1 MCQILT
7 NPNTFHKPMGSL
19 GQTPSLSFTAVIN
32 MQFSFI
38 PKAAGFTDRTALWSS
53 STHQRTMRGGKK
65 MTQETWMSSRGSSKL
80 PWESQKSNSCLE
92 PRFAWHRVHQ
102 RSIDRTRA
110 EKGGTPTC
118 LSLHTSSKATL
129 FDQRSNRVQRQ
140 QLFFPFIWCWVIL
153 LPLVHCLSQEI
164 PSKNPPAASPQ
175 IAPKTYMIL
184 HLKNKISLDDP
195 SS

>member
-19 GQTPSLSFTAVIN
+19 GQTPSLCFTAVIN
-32 MQFSFI
+32 IQFSFI
-38 PKAAGFTDRTALWSS
+38 PKAGGFTDRTALWSS
-53 STHQRTMRGGKK
+53 STHQRTKRGGKK

-80 PWESQKSNSCLE
+80 PRESQKSNSCLE

-118 LSLHTSSKATL
+118 LTLCTSSNATL
-129 FDQRSNRVQRQ
+129 FDQRSECRGNSFSSHLFGVESF
-140 QLFFPFIWCWVIL
+140 FFPWFTASLRRYHLKI
-153 LPLVHCLSQEI
+153 HQQHRH
-164 PSKNPPAASPQ
+164 KSPQ
-175 IAPKTYMIL
+175 RLTWSFILKTKF
-184 HLKNKISLDDP
+184 H
-195 SS
+195 